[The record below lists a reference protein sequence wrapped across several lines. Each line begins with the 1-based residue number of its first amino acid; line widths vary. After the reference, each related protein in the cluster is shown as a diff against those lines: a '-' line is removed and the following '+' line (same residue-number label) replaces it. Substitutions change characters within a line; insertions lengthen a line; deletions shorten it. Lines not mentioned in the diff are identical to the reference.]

1 MPEFYHHHLTTQRFI
16 AALPLPLRKGFAF
29 PIQLSKDLAAM
40 PPEAEPQEKAK
51 RIDGKPEAFRKD
63 SGKAAV
69 SAC

>member
-1 MPEFYHHHLTTQRFI
+1 MSELNHHHLITQRYI
-16 AALPLPLRKGFAF
+16 AALPLPLRKGSAF
-29 PIQLSKDLAAM
+29 PIQLSKDLPAM

>member
-1 MPEFYHHHLTTQRFI
+1 
-16 AALPLPLRKGFAF
+16 
-29 PIQLSKDLAAM
+29 M